1 MRDAVKFSNPSTAAA
16 IAFFCLLCG
25 AAGAQIRIGQTTGL
39 TGPVAASV
47 ADMNVGAK
55 LYLDHINAQGGVG
68 GQAIELVS
76 LDDANKPNLTAENAK
91 KLIAD
96 PKVIALFL
104 NRGTPHT
111 EAIMPLL
118 ADARIVLLAPST
130 GAMVLHTPVHPWIF
144 NVRAPYQ
151 AETERVI
158 RHLGMVGLNHV
169 GLCVVNDSFGADA
182 LVGAMKVFNEQ
193 KVTPVVSEL
202 IDKAAPDY
210 RSCVSKVL
218 AAKQLGVL
226 MIGSS
231 VSVAQGVK
239 TLREAG
245 GANVMVATLSN
256 NASAGFVKE
265 LGQHASGVVVSQVFP
280 SERRLA
286 TPMIVEAGR
295 LAAAKKVNQVT
306 PAMIEGFA
314 AAKVLVL
321 ALKKAAADTGSRIT
335 RESFKRSLESLSGVD
350 IGGGGVELSYSPTD
364 HSGLA
369 YVDLSII
376 AKDGSFRR

>member
-1 MRDAVKFSNPSTAAA
+1 MNVSLLRTLLASATLC
-16 IAFFCLLCG
+16 CLC
-25 AAGAQIRIGQTTGL
+25 ATAGAQIRVGQTTGV

-55 LYLDHINAQGGVG
+55 LYLDHINRQGGVG
-68 GQAIELVS
+68 GQPIELVT
-76 LDDANKPNLTAENAK
+76 LDDANKPEQAAANAK
-91 KLIAD
+91 TLIAD
-96 PKVIALFL
+96 PRVVTLFL

-118 ADARIVLLAPST
+118 SQTGIVLLAPST
-130 GAMVLHTPVHPWIF
+130 GAMVLHQPVHPWVF
-144 NVRAPYQ
+144 NVRATYQ
-151 AETERVI
+151 AEMERLI
-158 RHLGMVGLNHV
+158 RHLGLMGLDKV
-169 GLCVVNDSFGADA
+169 ALCVVNDSFGADA
-182 LVGAMKVFNEQ
+182 MAGAMKVFNAA

-202 IDKAAPDY
+202 IDKAKPDY
-210 RSCVSKVL
+210 SSCVSRVL
-218 AAKQLGVL
+218 ATKQLGVV
-226 MIGSS
+226 MVGTS

-245 GANVMVATLSN
+245 GSAVTVATLSN

-265 LGQHASGVVVSQVFP
+265 LGTHRAGVIVSQVFP

-286 TPMIVEAGR
+286 TPMIVEAER
-295 LAAAKKVNQVT
+295 LAAARKIERLS

-314 AAKVLVL
+314 AAKVLVVGL
-321 ALKKAAADTGSRIT
+321 RKAAADTGGRVS
-335 RESFKRSLESLSGVD
+335 RESVRRALESLSGVD
-350 IGGGGVELSYSPTD
+350 IGSGIELSYSSTD

-369 YVDLSII
+369 FVDLSII